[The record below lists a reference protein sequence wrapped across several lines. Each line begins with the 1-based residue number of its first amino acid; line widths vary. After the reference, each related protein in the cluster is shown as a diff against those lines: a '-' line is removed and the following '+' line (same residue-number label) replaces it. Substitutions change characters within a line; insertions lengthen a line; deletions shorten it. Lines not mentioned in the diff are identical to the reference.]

1 MPKVTLIP
9 STINPLT
16 HTAIDSITKR
26 RLCGYARV
34 STDSDEQFTSY
45 EAQVDYYTKLI
56 KSKKE
61 WEFVCVYTDEG
72 ITGTSTKKRDGFN
85 QMIADALDGKV
96 DLIVTKSISRFAR
109 NTVDTLVNIRML
121 KEKGVEVYFEKENI
135 YTFDSSG
142 ELLLTIM
149 SSLAQEESRSI
160 SGNVTWGK
168 RKAFQ
173 DGKVSLP
180 YKTFLGY
187 KKGEDG
193 LPQVVEKEAD
203 LVRRIYRM
211 FISGMNQSTI
221 ARILIKEKIPTPGGK
236 THWQYSTIDSIL
248 RNEKYKGSALLQK
261 RYTVDFLTK
270 KVKKN
275 EGEVNQYYVDESHEG
290 IIDKDDWDIVQAELY
305 EKEKIPTKSR
315 SDSVLAGKIICGCCG
330 KVYGSK
336 VWHSTDKYR
345 KVIWQCNNKY
355 NGDVCDTPNIQEN
368 AVKSLYLKA
377 LGKLLDDKE
386 KLIEGLIYVRDNVF
400 SDDFIKEMGDTK
412 NELDLISAGIR
423 KHIDDNAR
431 KESDVTE
438 YMNYYKELTIRYTR
452 TQDKWNDLLREEVN
466 RRMKVIKINGMIKEI
481 RDLNKLNLE
490 FNNRL
495 FNLTISHIKVN
506 TNGNLDFVFKDESI
520 ITLPYEA

>member
-1 MPKVTLIP
+1 
-9 STINPLT
+9 
-16 HTAIDSITKR
+16 
-26 RLCGYARV
+26 
-34 STDSDEQFTSY
+34 
-45 EAQVDYYTKLI
+45 
-56 KSKKE
+56 
-61 WEFVCVYTDEG
+61 
-72 ITGTSTKKRDGFN
+72 
-85 QMIADALDGKV
+85 
-96 DLIVTKSISRFAR
+96 
-109 NTVDTLVNIRML
+109 
-121 KEKGVEVYFEKENI
+121 
-135 YTFDSSG
+135 
-142 ELLLTIM
+142 M

-193 LPQVVEKEAD
+193 LPEIVEKEAD

-211 FISGMNQSTI
+211 FLSGINQSSI
-221 ARILIKEKIPTPGGK
+221 AKTLIKEKIPTPGGK

-315 SDSVLAGKIICGCCG
+315 SYSVLAGKIICGCCG

-355 NGDVCDTPNIQEN
+355 NGDVCTTPNIDEK

-377 LGKLLDDKE
+377 LEKLLDDKE
-386 KLIEGLIYVRDNVF
+386 KLIDGLIYVRDNVF
-400 SDDFIKEMGDTK
+400 SDDFIKEMDDTK

-431 KESDVTE
+431 KESDVNE

-481 RDLNKLNLE
+481 KDLNKLDLK
-490 FNNRL
+490 FNDRL
-495 FNLTISHIKVN
+495 FNLTISHHVSEYAERNAAEDEQGNDVCDGRNKGVREYRGVDVDGLCKDRDAASHDFCHDHRN
-506 TNGNLDFVFKDESI
+506 GDRNGNGQCVKEGIFVAEDQTVDQLQFRKAYDADGDRHEHRDAQFLPDDFQDVSR
-520 ITLPYEA
+520 PYFVERHASDHGNGCLAARIAARTHDHGHARHKQGP